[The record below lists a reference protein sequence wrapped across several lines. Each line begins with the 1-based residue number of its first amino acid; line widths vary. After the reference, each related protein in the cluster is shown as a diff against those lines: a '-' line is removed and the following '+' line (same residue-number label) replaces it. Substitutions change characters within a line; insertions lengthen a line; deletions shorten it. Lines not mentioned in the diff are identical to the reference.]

1 MTELDALYAG
11 LVTRAATIE
20 EFDPDEGTILVRAA
34 PYDVE
39 TELSPGLF
47 ERFARGTF
55 EAATAAPHRVKLWLG
70 HSVDGGMP
78 VGVGRT
84 VEDRRDGLY
93 VRAKIANTAAGHDA
107 KELAS
112 DGVLDE
118 VSAEFT
124 SKPDWYT
131 ARRRPDGIHVTHTRG
146 RLLGVALVPH
156 GAYAENARVLE
167 VRSLVTQPDPRD
179 AAIAHLRA
187 LTS

>member
-1 MTELDALYAG
+1 MTDLADFYGG
-11 LVTRAATIE
+11 LVTRAATLE

-34 PYDVE
+34 PYEVE
-39 TELSPGLF
+39 TELTPGLF

-70 HSVDGGMP
+70 HSTVNGTP

-84 VEDRRDGLY
+84 VEERRDGVY

-107 KELAS
+107 RELAA

-118 VSAEFT
+118 VSVEFT
-124 SKPDWYT
+124 SNPDWYT
-131 ARRRPDGIHVTHTRG
+131 ARRRADGVHVTHTRG

-156 GAYAENARVLE
+156 GAYADNAKVLE
-167 VRSLVTQPDPRD
+167 VRSLVAQPDPR
-179 AAIAHLRA
+179 ALVVAKLRA

>member
-1 MTELDALYAG
+1 MTELDTFYSG
-11 LVTRAATIE
+11 LVTRAATLE
-20 EFDPDEGTILVRAA
+20 EYDPDEGTILVRAA

-55 EAATAAPHRVKLWLG
+55 EAASAAPHRVKLWLG
-70 HSVDGGMP
+70 HSTANGTP

-84 VEDRRDGLY
+84 IENRRDGVY
-93 VRAKIANTAAGHDA
+93 VRARIANTAAGHDA
-107 KELAS
+107 RELAA

-118 VSAEFT
+118 CSVEFT
-124 SKPDWYT
+124 SNPDWYT

-156 GAYAENARVLE
+156 GAYADNAKVVE
-167 VRSLVTQPDPRD
+167 IRSLLVDPDPR
-179 AAIAHLRA
+179 AEAIARLTA

>member
-1 MTELDALYAG
+1 MTELDSLYGG

-34 PYDVE
+34 PYEVE
-39 TELSPGLF
+39 TELTPGLF

-55 EAATAAPHRVKLWLG
+55 AAAAAAPHRVKLWLG
-70 HSVDGGMP
+70 HSTANGTP

-107 KELAS
+107 RELAA

-118 VSAEFT
+118 VSVEFT
-124 SKPDWYT
+124 SNPDWYS
-131 ARRRPDGIHVTHTRG
+131 ARRRPDGVHVLHTRG

-156 GAYAENARVLE
+156 GAYADNAKVLE
-167 VRSLVTQPDPRD
+167 VRSLVVQPDPRD
-179 AAIAHLRA
+179 AAIARLKS